1 MKKIILI
8 FSLLVLF
15 SCSSNESVNDSSN
28 ASGVLLKKIVS
39 SDVAAIVNF
48 NYNGNKILNY
58 IDDGDGE
65 KVLFSH
71 TENFITKME
80 WFNVSNNE
88 RIQTVE
94 FIYTSNKLT
103 KTKLYSSNNTL
114 ESISD
119 FQLNSDGSVTE
130 TESNYNGGNSIVSTY
145 VSKLYLDAAGN
156 LIKSESA
163 NSAVD
168 LTYDN
173 KNSLFK
179 NVTGFEYLRFCRVF
193 PFQKNNVKDI
203 TTTNSESSPITDY
216 SARYQYNN
224 QDYPISSSVTQYGK
238 RSTLT
243 YFY

>member
-39 SDVAAIVNF
+39 SDGAAIVNF

-65 KVLFSH
+65 KVLFSY
-71 TENFITKME
+71 TGNFITKME
-80 WFNVSNNE
+80 WVDISNNQLY
-88 RIQTVE
+88 QTVE
-94 FIYTSNKLT
+94 FMYTSNKVT
-103 KTKLYSSNNTL
+103 KVKLYSLTNTL
-114 ESISD
+114 EFITD
-119 FQLNSDGSVTE
+119 IKYNLDGSITA
-130 TESNYNGGNSIVSTY
+130 TYSNYNGGNSIVTTEISILF
-145 VSKLYLDAAGN
+145 VDAAGN
-156 LIKSESA
+156 LIKNKSA

-173 KNSLFK
+173 KNSPFK
-179 NVTGFEYLRFCRVF
+179 NVTGFEYLRLFRVF
-193 PFQKNNVKDI
+193 SFQKNNLTDI
-203 TTTNSESSPITDY
+203 TITNSGSPQTDY

-224 QDYPISSSVTQYGK
+224 QDYPISSSVTEYGK
-238 RSTLT
+238 RRTLT